1 MCRIPALELHPMPMD
16 DGLSNANRATR
27 MPFCLWPGFMATFGK
42 MGQQQMSAEL
52 VDPKKKDH
60 LPFVR
65 VWEIGAN
72 MGDCS
77 LLALHCVAAWGLR
90 SAQPRP
96 LLDVELTL
104 FEPIEDALVSLNAA
118 VKAFQQSQHAAGNLA
133 QKPQILVQ
141 PIALGPKVG
150 YTQIHLWRAS
160 SAEASFVGCHGFQGE
175 CEVQEVWMET
185 LDHLLLGDVP
195 PVDLL
200 KIHVQG
206 SELDVL
212 RGAREALR
220 QVIEAMRRF
229 TFPGYI
235 GSTRI
240 RLRQAFLRLLVYEQ
254 PEAVLA
260 PLRGAFLRLDR
271 DSDGLL
277 SAADLHGAGAGATT
291 TSSSFL
297 DALFGEASASPED
310 EEIRSLLAV
319 SGGANGLGFSDF
331 VAVMMPFCVSLEEA
345 QCRLAFQR
353 LAGAEVTLSR
363 QVLVDTVQVGPDVPQ
378 AEVEAFHAGLPEELT
393 FADFLELVR
402 T

>member
-1 MCRIPALELHPMPMD
+1 VLFLTPLADSPVKVID
-16 DGLSNANRATR
+16 FGLSDTLERLRQNATEELQDRRGALGAVARLLPKLPGGLEILATKVTKEVMQRAGTPHYMAPEVYEGQYGEKADVWSIGVMIFEMLTNRH
-27 MPFCLWPGFMATFGK
+27 PFYTVGNDLDAVRRRILSPKGADFEADAAWRQVARRP
-42 MGQQQMSAEL
+42 SAKEL
-52 VDPKKKDH
+52 LNDTWFETVP
-60 LPFVR
+60 R
-65 VWEIGAN
+65 
-72 MGDCS
+72 
-77 LLALHCVAAWGLR
+77 LALG
-90 SAQPRP
+90 
-96 LLDVELTL
+96 
-104 FEPIEDALVSLNAA
+104 VSGYSSGSMKTATA
-118 VKAFQQSQHAAGNLA
+118 
-133 QKPQILVQ
+133 VQ
-141 PIALGPKVG
+141 P
-150 YTQIHLWRAS
+150 Q
-160 SAEASFVGCHGFQGE
+160 
-175 CEVQEVWMET
+175 
-185 LDHLLLGDVP
+185 
-195 PVDLL
+195 
-200 KIHVQG
+200 
-206 SELDVL
+206 
-212 RGAREALR
+212 

-297 DALFGEASASPED
+297 DALFGEASASPAD

>member
-1 MCRIPALELHPMPMD
+1 
-16 DGLSNANRATR
+16 
-27 MPFCLWPGFMATFGK
+27 
-42 MGQQQMSAEL
+42 
-52 VDPKKKDH
+52 
-60 LPFVR
+60 
-65 VWEIGAN
+65 

-150 YTQIHLWRAS
+150 YTQIHLRRAS

-220 QVIEAMRRF
+220 QGRICVTYVMTHAAR
-229 TFPGYI
+229 I
-235 GSTRI
+235 GQFEEVSSEEVVKAYLEI
-240 RLRQAFLRLLVYEQ
+240 FSNHSVVA
-254 PEAVLA
+254 
-260 PLRGAFLRLDR
+260 
-271 DSDGLL
+271 SDGLTL
-277 SAADLHGAGAGATT
+277 GIPLQAVPAALKEEDKNYFVIAWHEGRLCRERPSVQAARE
-291 TSSSFL
+291 
-297 DALFGEASASPED
+297 LFGEVRQSGED
-310 EEIRSLLAV
+310 R
-319 SGGANGLGFSDF
+319 D
-331 VAVMMPFCVSLEEA
+331 
-345 QCRLAFQR
+345 
-353 LAGAEVTLSR
+353 
-363 QVLVDTVQVGPDVPQ
+363 
-378 AEVEAFHAGLPEELT
+378 
-393 FADFLELVR
+393 
-402 T
+402 

>member
-1 MCRIPALELHPMPMD
+1 MKT
-16 DGLSNANRATR
+16 AT
-27 MPFCLWPGFMATFGK
+27 A
-42 MGQQQMSAEL
+42 
-52 VDPKKKDH
+52 
-60 LPFVR
+60 
-65 VWEIGAN
+65 
-72 MGDCS
+72 
-77 LLALHCVAAWGLR
+77 
-90 SAQPRP
+90 
-96 LLDVELTL
+96 
-104 FEPIEDALVSLNAA
+104 
-118 VKAFQQSQHAAGNLA
+118 
-133 QKPQILVQ
+133 VQ
-141 PIALGPKVG
+141 P
-150 YTQIHLWRAS
+150 Q
-160 SAEASFVGCHGFQGE
+160 
-175 CEVQEVWMET
+175 
-185 LDHLLLGDVP
+185 
-195 PVDLL
+195 
-200 KIHVQG
+200 
-206 SELDVL
+206 
-212 RGAREALR
+212 